1 MPTMAVWMP
10 ETAVQISPPLKFCG
24 VCVSRA
30 HISDS
35 LPFQSVR
42 ALSRMLTI
50 QLSLIETHLH
60 RELRPTM
67 RRNSLFCSGPAHT
80 TPMTDKIS
88 FAKAIIKPPNRQRKP
103 WVRWLAS
110 WD

>member
-35 LPFQSVR
+35 LLFQSVR

-50 QLSLIETHLH
+50 QLSLIENHLH
-60 RELRPTM
+60 RELRPTV
-67 RRNSLFCSGPAHT
+67 RRNSRF
-80 TPMTDKIS
+80 
-88 FAKAIIKPPNRQRKP
+88 
-103 WVRWLAS
+103 
-110 WD
+110 